1 MTIDSP
7 HKKNPIH
14 KVTIDVYT
22 NDPIAKPQKYLY
34 RKILN
39 NAISKIYIMQ
49 IFAYKLMQ
57 LKQIMTGIAILFIN

>member
-7 HKKNPIH
+7 HKKKPIH

-49 IFAYKLMQ
+49 IFAYKLM
-57 LKQIMTGIAILFIN
+57 